1 GIDWGNLDAERKY
14 CRCHAAA
21 AGELMKIKF
30 CGIRRLEDVA
40 AVNLCQPDYMGM
52 ILSGGFRRSI
62 SQEQAQRL
70 VQEKSDAIAAVG
82 VFVNESSEIICRMAE
97 QLHLQV
103 IQLHGNES
111 AEQIQTL
118 QQKTGLPVWKALR
131 IGTLEELEAAG
142 TNPADCLILE
152 GKTGAGI
159 GGTGVCAD
167 WELLARH
174 SWNRSFFL
182 AGGLQPE
189 NVLEAIATV
198 SPTGVDFSSGIEED
212 GVKSLRRMKQLMT
225 LIRGA

>member
-1 GIDWGNLDAERKY
+1 
-14 CRCHAAA
+14 
-21 AGELMKIKF
+21 MKIKF
-30 CGIRRLEDVA
+30 CGIRRLEDVT

-82 VFVNESSEIICRMAE
+82 VFVNESSETICRMAE

-131 IGTLEELEAAG
+131 IGTLEELEATG

>member
-1 GIDWGNLDAERKY
+1 
-14 CRCHAAA
+14 
-21 AGELMKIKF
+21 MKIKF

-62 SQEQAQRL
+62 SQEQAQCL

-82 VFVNESSEIICRMAE
+82 VFVNESSETICRMAQ

>member
-1 GIDWGNLDAERKY
+1 
-14 CRCHAAA
+14 
-21 AGELMKIKF
+21 M
-30 CGIRRLEDVA
+30 
-40 AVNLCQPDYMGM
+40 
-52 ILSGGFRRSI
+52 
-62 SQEQAQRL
+62 

-82 VFVNESSEIICRMAE
+82 VFVNESSETICRMAE

-118 QQKTGLPVWKALR
+118 QQKTGLSVWKALR

-142 TNPADCLILE
+142 TNPADRLILE
-152 GKTGAGI
+152 GKMGAGI

-167 WELLARH
+167 WELLARR
-174 SWNRSFFL
+174 SWKRPFFL

>member
-1 GIDWGNLDAERKY
+1 
-14 CRCHAAA
+14 
-21 AGELMKIKF
+21 MKIKF

-62 SQEQAQRL
+62 SQEQAQCL

-82 VFVNESSEIICRMAE
+82 VFVNESSETICRMAE

-111 AEQIQTL
+111 AEQIQTF

>member
-1 GIDWGNLDAERKY
+1 
-14 CRCHAAA
+14 
-21 AGELMKIKF
+21 MKIKF

-70 VQEKSDAIAAVG
+70 VQD
-82 VFVNESSEIICRMAE
+82 
-97 QLHLQV
+97 
-103 IQLHGNES
+103 ES

>member
-1 GIDWGNLDAERKY
+1 MR
-14 CRCHAAA
+14 
-21 AGELMKIKF
+21 IKF

-131 IGTLEELEAAG
+131 IGTLEDLEAAG

-198 SPTGVDFSSGIEED
+198 SPTGVDFSGGIEED

>member
-1 GIDWGNLDAERKY
+1 
-14 CRCHAAA
+14 
-21 AGELMKIKF
+21 MKIKF

-52 ILSGGFRRSI
+52 ILSGGFRRRI

>member
-1 GIDWGNLDAERKY
+1 
-14 CRCHAAA
+14 
-21 AGELMKIKF
+21 M
-30 CGIRRLEDVA
+30 
-40 AVNLCQPDYMGM
+40 
-52 ILSGGFRRSI
+52 
-62 SQEQAQRL
+62 
-70 VQEKSDAIAAVG
+70 
-82 VFVNESSEIICRMAE
+82 
-97 QLHLQV
+97 
-103 IQLHGNES
+103 
-111 AEQIQTL
+111 
-118 QQKTGLPVWKALR
+118 PVWKALR

>member
-1 GIDWGNLDAERKY
+1 
-14 CRCHAAA
+14 
-21 AGELMKIKF
+21 MKIKF
-30 CGIRRLEDVA
+30 CGIRRLEDVT

-131 IGTLEELEAAG
+131 IGSLEELEAAG

-167 WELLARH
+167 WELLARR
-174 SWNRSFFL
+174 SWNRPFFL
-182 AGGLQPE
+182 AGGLQPK

-198 SPTGVDFSSGIEED
+198 SPTGVDFSSGIEEN

>member
-1 GIDWGNLDAERKY
+1 
-14 CRCHAAA
+14 
-21 AGELMKIKF
+21 MKIKF

-40 AVNLCQPDYMGM
+40 AVNLCQPDYMGT

>member
-1 GIDWGNLDAERKY
+1 
-14 CRCHAAA
+14 
-21 AGELMKIKF
+21 MKIKF
-30 CGIRRLEDVA
+30 CGIRRLEDVT

-82 VFVNESSEIICRMAE
+82 VFVNESSETICRMAE

-167 WELLARH
+167 WELLVRH
-174 SWNRSFFL
+174 SWNRPFFL

-189 NVLEAIATV
+189 NILEAIATV

>member
-1 GIDWGNLDAERKY
+1 
-14 CRCHAAA
+14 
-21 AGELMKIKF
+21 MKIKF

-70 VQEKSDAIAAVG
+70 VQEKSDAIAVVG
-82 VFVNESSEIICRMAE
+82 VFVNESSETICRMAE

-118 QQKTGLPVWKALR
+118 QQKIGLPVWKALC

>member
-1 GIDWGNLDAERKY
+1 
-14 CRCHAAA
+14 
-21 AGELMKIKF
+21 MKIKF

-70 VQEKSDAIAAVG
+70 VQEKSAAIAAVG
-82 VFVNESSEIICRMAE
+82 VFVNESSETICRMAE
-97 QLHLQV
+97 QLNLQV

>member
-1 GIDWGNLDAERKY
+1 
-14 CRCHAAA
+14 
-21 AGELMKIKF
+21 MKIKF

-62 SQEQAQRL
+62 SQEQAQCL

-82 VFVNESSEIICRMAE
+82 VFVNESSETICRMAE

-174 SWNRSFFL
+174 SWNHSFFL

>member
-1 GIDWGNLDAERKY
+1 MR
-14 CRCHAAA
+14 
-21 AGELMKIKF
+21 IKF
-30 CGIRRLEDVA
+30 CGIRQLEDVA

-152 GKTGAGI
+152 GKTGTGS

>member
-1 GIDWGNLDAERKY
+1 
-14 CRCHAAA
+14 
-21 AGELMKIKF
+21 MKIKF

-70 VQEKSDAIAAVG
+70 VQEKSAAIAAVG
-82 VFVNESSEIICRMAE
+82 VFVNESSETICRMAE
-97 QLHLQV
+97 QLHLQA

>member
-1 GIDWGNLDAERKY
+1 
-14 CRCHAAA
+14 
-21 AGELMKIKF
+21 MKIKF

-131 IGTLEELEAAG
+131 IGTLEELEVAG

>member
-1 GIDWGNLDAERKY
+1 
-14 CRCHAAA
+14 
-21 AGELMKIKF
+21 MKIKF

-82 VFVNESSEIICRMAE
+82 VFVNESSETMCRMAE

>member
-1 GIDWGNLDAERKY
+1 MR
-14 CRCHAAA
+14 
-21 AGELMKIKF
+21 IKF

-82 VFVNESSEIICRMAE
+82 VFVNESSETICRMAE

-152 GKTGAGI
+152 GKMGAGI

>member
-1 GIDWGNLDAERKY
+1 MR
-14 CRCHAAA
+14 
-21 AGELMKIKF
+21 IKF

-82 VFVNESSEIICRMAE
+82 VFVNESSETICRMAE

-118 QQKTGLPVWKALR
+118 QQKTGLPAWKALR

-152 GKTGAGI
+152 GKMGAGI

>member
-1 GIDWGNLDAERKY
+1 
-14 CRCHAAA
+14 
-21 AGELMKIKF
+21 MKIKF

-198 SPTGVDFSSGIEED
+198 SPTG
-212 GVKSLRRMKQLMT
+212 LWR
-225 LIRGA
+225 

>member
-1 GIDWGNLDAERKY
+1 
-14 CRCHAAA
+14 
-21 AGELMKIKF
+21 MKIKF

-152 GKTGAGI
+152 GKMGAGI

>member
-1 GIDWGNLDAERKY
+1 
-14 CRCHAAA
+14 
-21 AGELMKIKF
+21 MKIKF

-62 SQEQAQRL
+62 SQEQAQCL

-82 VFVNESSEIICRMAE
+82 VFVNESSETICRMAE
-97 QLHLQV
+97 QLHLLV
-103 IQLHGNES
+103 IQLHGNEA
-111 AEQIQTL
+111 AEQTQTL
-118 QQKTGLPVWKALR
+118 QQKTGLPVLKALR
-131 IGTLEELEAAG
+131 IGSLEELEAAG

-159 GGTGVCAD
+159 GGTGVCAA

>member
-1 GIDWGNLDAERKY
+1 
-14 CRCHAAA
+14 
-21 AGELMKIKF
+21 MKIKF

-82 VFVNESSEIICRMAE
+82 VFVNESSETICRMAE

-174 SWNRSFFL
+174 GWNRLFFL

>member
-1 GIDWGNLDAERKY
+1 MR
-14 CRCHAAA
+14 
-21 AGELMKIKF
+21 IKF

-70 VQEKSDAIAAVG
+70 VQEKSAAIAAVG
-82 VFVNESSEIICRMAE
+82 VFVNESSETICRMAE

-131 IGTLEELEAAG
+131 IGTLEELKSAG

>member
-1 GIDWGNLDAERKY
+1 
-14 CRCHAAA
+14 
-21 AGELMKIKF
+21 MKIKF

-62 SQEQAQRL
+62 SQEQAQCL

-82 VFVNESSEIICRMAE
+82 VFVNESSETICRMAE

-118 QQKTGLPVWKALR
+118 QQKIGLPVWKALR

>member
-1 GIDWGNLDAERKY
+1 MR
-14 CRCHAAA
+14 
-21 AGELMKIKF
+21 IKF

-82 VFVNESSEIICRMAE
+82 VFVNESSETICRMAE

-152 GKTGAGI
+152 GKMGAGI

-198 SPTGVDFSSGIEED
+198 SPTGVDFSSGIEEV

>member
-1 GIDWGNLDAERKY
+1 MR
-14 CRCHAAA
+14 
-21 AGELMKIKF
+21 IKF

-62 SQEQAQRL
+62 SQEQAQRF

-82 VFVNESSEIICRMAE
+82 VFVNESSETICRMAE

-152 GKTGAGI
+152 GKMGAGI

>member
-1 GIDWGNLDAERKY
+1 
-14 CRCHAAA
+14 
-21 AGELMKIKF
+21 MKIKF

-40 AVNLCQPDYMGM
+40 AVNFCQPDYMGM

-70 VQEKSDAIAAVG
+70 VQEKSAAIAAVG
-82 VFVNESSEIICRMAE
+82 VFVNESSETICRMAE

-118 QQKTGLPVWKALR
+118 QQKIGLPVWKALR

>member
-1 GIDWGNLDAERKY
+1 
-14 CRCHAAA
+14 
-21 AGELMKIKF
+21 MKIKF

-82 VFVNESSEIICRMAE
+82 VFVNESSETICRMAE

-118 QQKTGLPVWKALR
+118 QQKIGLPVWKALR
-131 IGTLEELEAAG
+131 IGTLEELEVAG
-142 TNPADCLILE
+142 TNLADCLILE

>member
-1 GIDWGNLDAERKY
+1 
-14 CRCHAAA
+14 
-21 AGELMKIKF
+21 MKIKF

-152 GKTGAGI
+152 GKTGTGI

-212 GVKSLRRMKQLMT
+212 GIKSLRRMKQLMT

>member
-1 GIDWGNLDAERKY
+1 
-14 CRCHAAA
+14 
-21 AGELMKIKF
+21 MKIKF

-82 VFVNESSEIICRMAE
+82 VFVNESSETICRMAE

-118 QQKTGLPVWKALR
+118 QQKIGLPVWKALR
-131 IGTLEELEAAG
+131 IGTLEELEVAG

-189 NVLEAIATV
+189 NALEAIATV

>member
-1 GIDWGNLDAERKY
+1 
-14 CRCHAAA
+14 
-21 AGELMKIKF
+21 MKIKF
-30 CGIRRLEDVA
+30 CGIRRLEDVT

-70 VQEKSDAIAAVG
+70 VQEKLAAIAAVG
-82 VFVNESSEIICRMAE
+82 VFVNESSETICRMAE

-131 IGTLEELEAAG
+131 IGTLEDLEAAG

>member
-1 GIDWGNLDAERKY
+1 
-14 CRCHAAA
+14 
-21 AGELMKIKF
+21 MKIKF

-82 VFVNESSEIICRMAE
+82 VFVNESSETICRMAE

-131 IGTLEELEAAG
+131 IGTLEDLEAAG

>member
-1 GIDWGNLDAERKY
+1 
-14 CRCHAAA
+14 
-21 AGELMKIKF
+21 MKIKF

-62 SQEQAQRL
+62 SQELAQRL

-82 VFVNESSEIICRMAE
+82 VFVNESSETICRMAE

-103 IQLHGNES
+103 IQLHDNES

-131 IGTLEELEAAG
+131 IGTLQELEAAG

>member
-1 GIDWGNLDAERKY
+1 
-14 CRCHAAA
+14 
-21 AGELMKIKF
+21 MKIKF

-131 IGTLEELEAAG
+131 IGTLEELEAAR

>member
-1 GIDWGNLDAERKY
+1 
-14 CRCHAAA
+14 
-21 AGELMKIKF
+21 MKIKF

-70 VQEKSDAIAAVG
+70 VQEKSDAISAVG
-82 VFVNESSEIICRMAE
+82 VFVNESSETICRMAE

>member
-1 GIDWGNLDAERKY
+1 MR
-14 CRCHAAA
+14 
-21 AGELMKIKF
+21 IKF

-82 VFVNESSEIICRMAE
+82 VFVNESSETICRMAE

-131 IGTLEELEAAG
+131 IGTLEELEADG

-152 GKTGAGI
+152 GKMGAGI